1 MQDAYY
7 WAIVG
12 RIATDKEDTPFCTV
26 LPETEREAVRQ
37 FLEQLREQ
45 SAELYFA
52 NGAIITAAFRSTEPI
67 ECMS

>member
-12 RIATDKEDTPFCTV
+12 RIPDDMEDTPFCTV
-26 LPETEREAVRQ
+26 LPVTKREAVRQ

-45 SAELYFA
+45 DAELYFT

-67 ECMS
+67 ECVS

>member
-1 MQDAYY
+1 MEDAYY

-12 RIATDKEDTPFCTV
+12 RIPTDKEDTPFCTV
-26 LPETEREAVRQ
+26 LPETEQEAVRQ

-45 SAELYFA
+45 DAELYFA
-52 NGAIITAAFRSTEPI
+52 NGAIITAVFRSTEPI